1 MSAAECLDHTIYC
14 FLSGDEILDRTQF
27 TSNNNPEHFI
37 AFQVTGSLSLI
48 TGSQWEIMGTHVRL
62 FSIWWH
68 DFWFA
73 DLRHRPSPSSF
84 LTSMKR
90 TEQFLQTIVNKFCWL
105 LRIIFST
112 NKNVGIDS
120 TRFFSWSRNLPYL
133 YSALGGKV

>member
-84 LTSMKR
+84 RLPR
-90 TEQFLQTIVNKFCWL
+90 TEQFLKTVVNNLFWL
-105 LRIIFST
+105 LRIIFWR
-112 NKNVGIDS
+112 NKNVRIV
-120 TRFFSWSRNLPYL
+120 TRLFSSSRNLPYL
-133 YSALGGKV
+133 YTALRGKI

>member
-14 FLSGDEILDRTQF
+14 FLSGNEILDRTQS

-37 AFQVTGSLSLI
+37 AFQVTWSLSLI

-84 LTSMKR
+84 RLPR
-90 TEQFLQTIVNKFCWL
+90 TEEFLKTIVNNFCWL
-105 LRIIFST
+105 LRNIF
-112 NKNVGIDS
+112 NKNVRIVA
-120 TRFFSWSRNLPYL
+120 RFISLSRNLPYL
-133 YSALGGKV
+133 YSALRGKN